1 MKATHWL
8 IYADHEGRKAK
19 PFLSEK
25 SLENYIKNNEKYI
38 NVIAKTKTYSSD

>member
-19 PFLSEK
+19 PFLSEE
-25 SLENYIKNNEKYI
+25 SLENYIKRNKEHI
-38 NVIAKTKTYSSD
+38 TVICKTKTYSSD